1 MPRWP
6 FICTPISDV
15 PPLRSLRPSF
25 EWCLSCGMHIRR
37 GGLSYLTCK
46 QCTHRNYRASKRAP
60 NSTLRKAVRLSNG
73 KVKYTVHG
81 VRQDRQ
87 NNSDIWYVYIV
98 KKNRASRSSLRQ
110 KARARKERAD
120 DGRSFSD
127 LGRLLQRFSS
137 IRILEDKP
145 PLTLHVRIHVE
156 RSRYLLFSVVVHPI

>member
-1 MPRWP
+1 MVSVLWHAH
-6 FICTPISDV
+6 SK
-15 PPLRSLRPSF
+15 
-25 EWCLSCGMHIRR
+25 G

-60 NSTLRKAVRLSNG
+60 NSTLRCAKSRTALNG

-156 RSRYLLFSVVVHPI
+156 RSRYLLFSVVDHPI